1 MVEPLRVVAA
11 VIIRD
16 GCVLA
21 CRRNAERSSGGLWEF
36 PGGKVEPGESPQEAL
51 AREIREELGVDI
63 EVGELIHRATT
74 STGAVHVDLSSCA
87 ARLMGAAPTSS
98 TDHDVLRWMQPDQLG
113 ELTWAKPDLPVIALL
128 GRYDLRELL

>member
-21 CRRNAERSSGGLWEF
+21 CRRNPDRSAGGLWEF
-36 PGGKVEPGESPQEAL
+36 PGGKVEPGESVEDAL
-51 AREIREELGVDI
+51 AREIREELGVEI

-74 STGAVHVDLSSCA
+74 PTNTVRVDLSSYA
-87 ARLMGAAPTSS
+87 ARLTDAAPTSS
-98 TDHDVLRWMQPDQLG
+98 TDHDALRWVRYQQLSALRWAAPD
-113 ELTWAKPDLPVIALL
+113 EAVV
-128 GRYDLRELL
+128 ELLEDSEFSDRV

>member
-21 CRRNAERSSGGLWEF
+21 CRRKAERSAGGLWEF

-74 STGAVHVDLSSCA
+74 ATDGVHVDLSSYA
-87 ARLMGAAPTSS
+87 ARLTDAVPTSS
-98 TDHDVLRWMQPDQLG
+98 TDHDSLRWLYPDELRA
-113 ELTWAKPDLPVIALL
+113 LTWAKPDLPVVALL
-128 GRYDLRELL
+128 ERRDLREPF